1 MKENNRAGFLVRAC
15 AFIVDMFLIACVASL
30 LSMPFVDQDNAEKI
44 NKEMSEIVQKGTS
57 QEISMD
63 TYVSELK
70 PLLYQSDRNNGVY
83 TICVL
88 VLSILY
94 FIVYQFY
101 TKQTIGKKIFKIKV
115 EANKGELT
123 MNNMLFRGLIINS
136 ILFSLLSFIFV
147 IFGNVDTYYVAKM
160 TVNSIYYLIL
170 LTSACMIIFNKERR
184 GLHDVICNTRVVKC

>member
-1 MKENNRAGFLVRAC
+1 MKEDNRAGFLVRTC
-15 AFIVDMFLIACVASL
+15 AFIIDMFIVAFVASL
-30 LSMPFVDQDNAEKI
+30 LAMPFLDQDNSEKI
-44 NKEMSEIVQKGTS
+44 NKQITEIVQKGAN

-63 TYVSELK
+63 TYMTELK
-70 PLLYQSDRNNGVY
+70 PLLYQSDRNNGIY
-83 TICVL
+83 TIFTL

-101 TKQTIGKKIFKIKV
+101 TKQTIGKKLFKIKV

-123 MNNMLFRGLIINS
+123 MNNMLFRGLIIDS
-136 ILFSLLSFIFV
+136 ILFALLAFIFV

-170 LTSACMIIFNKERR
+170 FISACMIIFNKDRR
-184 GLHDVICNTRVVKC
+184 GLHDIICNTKVVKC